1 MPSKLTPAVTLLSVI
16 AAIHGSAQAALF
28 AVDQGP
34 YSPQNGNFAQ
44 WYQDTH
50 GRTLDL
56 CLGKA
61 LSSRVPS
68 TPGVPSY
75 MCTLAVAAGV
85 FDDNQPTVFP
95 TNFPDEAFWF
105 LADAA
110 IPAAGATT
118 LNLKYTAALEAAFG
132 GGDPAPNDQISFARI
147 RIRMDAA
154 PGVYTITHPYGVE
167 VFTVEAP
174 ANNGNGNGNGNAGN
188 TKAINLTRDIGIG
201 SPGNYNGALT
211 GDVGPFL
218 RSVNGPYIETDP
230 TTGIAS
236 SYIGDPN
243 LTEQVTGSPFNT
255 NYVRVEG
262 PNGLDVRTD
271 VFGITGKLSTV
282 VRPTPTI
289 VQRATYSRK
298 TGGTGNSGV
307 QAQEDVFSLAPP
319 PPGTSQFVDTDNS
332 TIAMTEA
339 NGTGSWYG
347 QSTANPTLPV
357 NLQVTADNHLA
368 IPQNTPTTVPHA
380 LTDLVSIDTANY
392 SLSSGQ
398 LTLVASTS
406 DAATATSLTA
416 TGSSGGAIGILSGDG
431 AIKTLTTGISPI
443 PPAKVTVTSANG
455 GSDTEEVVI
464 VP

>member
-1 MPSKLTPAVTLLSVI
+1 MPSKLTPTVTLLSLI

-68 TPGVPSY
+68 TPGIPSY

-110 IPAAGATT
+110 IPTAGATA

-147 RIRMDAA
+147 RIRMDAPVA
-154 PGVYTITHPYGVE
+154 GTYTITHPYGVD
-167 VFTVEAP
+167 VFQVDTP
-174 ANNGNGNGNGNAGN
+174 G
-188 TKAINLTRDIGIG
+188 TKAINMTRDIGIG
-201 SPGNYNGALT
+201 SPGNYSGALT

-255 NYVRVEG
+255 NFIRVEG
-262 PNGLDVRTD
+262 PNSIDGRTD

-298 TGGTGNSGV
+298 NGGTGNSGV

-368 IPQNTPTTVPHA
+368 IPQNTPTTVPHP

-416 TGSSGGAIGILSGDG
+416 TGSSGGAIGTLSGDG

>member
-1 MPSKLTPAVTLLSVI
+1 MPSKLTPAVTLLSLI

-110 IPAAGATT
+110 LPTAGATA
-118 LNLKYTAALEAAFG
+118 LNLRYTAALEAAFG
-132 GGDPAPNDQISFARI
+132 GGDPGPNDQISFARI
-147 RIRMDAA
+147 RIRMDAPVA
-154 PGVYTITHPYGVE
+154 GTYTITHPYGVD
-167 VFTVEAP
+167 VFQVDTP
-174 ANNGNGNGNGNAGN
+174 G
-188 TKAINLTRDIGIG
+188 TKAINMTRDIGIG
-201 SPGNYNGALT
+201 SPGNYGGALA

-230 TTGIAS
+230 TTGIAA
-236 SYIGDPN
+236 SYVGDPN

-255 NYVRVEG
+255 NFIHVEG
-262 PNGLDVRTD
+262 PNGIDGRTD

-319 PPGTSQFVDTDNS
+319 PPGTSKFVDTDNAD
-332 TIAMTEA
+332 IAMTEA

-392 SLSSGQ
+392 SVSSGQ

-416 TGSSGGAIGILSGDG
+416 TGSSGGAIGTLSGDG
-431 AIKTLTTGISPI
+431 AVKTLTTGISPI

>member
-1 MPSKLTPAVTLLSVI
+1 MPSKLTPAVTLLSLI

-110 IPAAGATT
+110 IPTAGATA

-147 RIRMDAA
+147 RIRMDAPVA
-154 PGVYTITHPYGVE
+154 GTYTITHPYGVD
-167 VFTVEAP
+167 VFQVDTP
-174 ANNGNGNGNGNAGN
+174 G
-188 TKAINLTRDIGIG
+188 TKAINMTRDIGIG
-201 SPGNYNGALT
+201 SPGNYSGALT

-236 SYIGDPN
+236 SYVGDPN

-255 NYVRVEG
+255 NFIHVEG
-262 PNGLDVRTD
+262 PNGIDGRTD

-319 PPGTSQFVDTDNS
+319 PPGTSKFVDTDNAD
-332 TIAMTEA
+332 IAMTEA
-339 NGTGSWYG
+339 DGTGSWYG

-357 NLQVTADNHLA
+357 NLQVTADNHVA

-416 TGSSGGAIGILSGDG
+416 TGSSGGAIGTLSGDG

>member
-1 MPSKLTPAVTLLSVI
+1 MPSKLTHAVTLLSLI

-28 AVDQGP
+28 AVDPGP
-34 YSPQNGNFAQ
+34 YSPQIGNFAQ

-75 MCTLAVAAGV
+75 MCTLAVAPGV
-85 FDDNQPTVFP
+85 FDDNQPMVFP

-110 IPAAGATT
+110 IPTAGATT

-147 RIRMDAA
+147 RIRMNAA

-167 VFTVEAP
+167 VFTVDP
-174 ANNGNGNGNGNAGN
+174 PVPNGNGNGNGGANGI
-188 TKAINLTRDIGIG
+188 KAINMTRDIGIT
-201 SPGNYNGALT
+201 SPGVFTGALG

-218 RSVNGPYIETDP
+218 RSVNGPYTETDP

-236 SYIGDPN
+236 QYIGDPN
-243 LTEQVTGSPFNT
+243 LTEQVTGSPFGT
-255 NYVRVEG
+255 NFVRVQG

-282 VRPTPTI
+282 VRPTP
-289 VQRATYSRK
+289 VVVPRADYTRK
-298 TGGTGNSGV
+298 NGGPGTTGV
-307 QAQEDVFSLAPP
+307 QAQEDVFALAPP
-319 PPGTSQFVDTDNS
+319 PPGTAQYADTS
-332 TIAMTEA
+332 AATVPMTE
-339 NGTGSWYG
+339 GTATGAWYG
-347 QSTANPTLPV
+347 QSTANPSPPANV
-357 NLQVTADNHLA
+357 QVTADNHLA
-368 IPQNTPTTVPHA
+368 IATSTPTTVPHA
-380 LTDLVSIDTANY
+380 LTDLVKISTATY
-392 SLSSGQ
+392 SLSNGQ
-398 LTLVASTS
+398 ITVAASSS
-406 DAATATSLTA
+406 DETGNVTLTA
-416 TGSSGGAIGILSGDG
+416 SGSSGGAIGALSGTG
-431 AIKTLTTGISPI
+431 TVRTLTTNISPI
-443 PPAKVTVTSANG
+443 PPAKVTVTSSNG

>member
-1 MPSKLTPAVTLLSVI
+1 MPSKLTHAVTLLSLI

-85 FDDNQPTVFP
+85 FDDTQPTVFP

-110 IPAAGATT
+110 IPTAGATA

-147 RIRMDAA
+147 RIRMDAPVA
-154 PGVYTITHPYGVE
+154 GTYTITHPYGVD
-167 VFTVEAP
+167 VFQVDTP
-174 ANNGNGNGNGNAGN
+174 G
-188 TKAINLTRDIGIG
+188 TKAINMTRDIGIG
-201 SPGNYNGALT
+201 SPGNYSGALT

-255 NYVRVEG
+255 NFIHVEG
-262 PNGLDVRTD
+262 PNGIDGRTD

-319 PPGTSQFVDTDNS
+319 PPGTSQYVDTDNS

-416 TGSSGGAIGILSGDG
+416 TGSSGGAIGTLSGDG

>member
-1 MPSKLTPAVTLLSVI
+1 MPSKLTPAVTLLSLI

-110 IPAAGATT
+110 IPTAGATA

-147 RIRMDAA
+147 RIRMDAPVA
-154 PGVYTITHPYGVE
+154 GTYTITHPYGVD
-167 VFTVEAP
+167 VFQVDTP
-174 ANNGNGNGNGNAGN
+174 G
-188 TKAINLTRDIGIG
+188 TKAINMTRDIGIG
-201 SPGNYNGALT
+201 SPGNYSGALA

-255 NYVRVEG
+255 NFIHVEG
-262 PNGLDVRTD
+262 PNGIDGRTD
-271 VFGITGKLSTV
+271 VFGITGRLSTV

-298 TGGTGNSGV
+298 NGGTGNSGV
-307 QAQEDVFSLAPP
+307 EAQEDVFSLAPP

-416 TGSSGGAIGILSGDG
+416 TGSSGGAIGTLSGDG

>member
-1 MPSKLTPAVTLLSVI
+1 MPSKLTPAVTLLSLI

-85 FDDNQPTVFP
+85 FDDTQPTVFP

-110 IPAAGATT
+110 IPTAGATA

-147 RIRMDAA
+147 RIRMDAPVA
-154 PGVYTITHPYGVE
+154 GTYTITHPYGVD
-167 VFTVEAP
+167 VFQVDTP
-174 ANNGNGNGNGNAGN
+174 G
-188 TKAINLTRDIGIG
+188 TKAINMTRDIGIG
-201 SPGNYNGALT
+201 SPGNYSGALT

-255 NYVRVEG
+255 NFIHVEG
-262 PNGLDVRTD
+262 PNGIDGRTD

-282 VRPTPTI
+282 VRPTP
-289 VQRATYSRK
+289 VVVPRADYTRK
-298 TGGTGNSGV
+298 NGGPGTTGV
-307 QAQEDVFSLAPP
+307 QAQEDVFALAPP
-319 PPGTSQFVDTDNS
+319 PPGTAQYADTS
-332 TIAMTEA
+332 AATVPMTE
-339 NGTGSWYG
+339 GTATGAWYG
-347 QSTANPTLPV
+347 QSTANPSPPANV
-357 NLQVTADNHLA
+357 QVTADNHLA
-368 IPQNTPTTVPHA
+368 IATSTPTTVPHA
-380 LTDLVSIDTANY
+380 LTDLVKISTATY
-392 SLSSGQ
+392 SLSNGQ
-398 LTLVASTS
+398 ITVAASSS
-406 DAATATSLTA
+406 DETGNVTLTA
-416 TGSSGGAIGILSGDG
+416 SGSSGGAIGALSSTGTVR
-431 AIKTLTTGISPI
+431 TLTTNISPI
-443 PPAKVTVTSANG
+443 PPAKVTVTSSNG

>member
-1 MPSKLTPAVTLLSVI
+1 MPSKLTPAVTLLSLI

-110 IPAAGATT
+110 IPTAGATA

-132 GGDPAPNDQISFARI
+132 GGDPAPNDQISLARI
-147 RIRMDAA
+147 RIRMDAPVA
-154 PGVYTITHPYGVE
+154 GTYTITHPYGVD
-167 VFTVEAP
+167 VFQVDTP
-174 ANNGNGNGNGNAGN
+174 G
-188 TKAINLTRDIGIG
+188 TKAINMTRDIGIG
-201 SPGNYNGALT
+201 SPGNYSGALA

-255 NYVRVEG
+255 NFIHVEG
-262 PNGLDVRTD
+262 PNGIDGRTD
-271 VFGITGKLSTV
+271 VFGITGRLSTV

-298 TGGTGNSGV
+298 NGGTGNSGV
-307 QAQEDVFSLAPP
+307 EAQEDVFSLAPP

-357 NLQVTADNHLA
+357 NLQVTADNHVA

-416 TGSSGGAIGILSGDG
+416 TGSSGGAIGTLSGDG